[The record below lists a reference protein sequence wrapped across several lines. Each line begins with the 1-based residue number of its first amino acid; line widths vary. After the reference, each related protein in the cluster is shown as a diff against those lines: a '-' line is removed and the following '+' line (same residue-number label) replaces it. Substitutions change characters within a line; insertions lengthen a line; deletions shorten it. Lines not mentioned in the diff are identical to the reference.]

1 LLIAAVF
8 NCAFVPIAILSV
20 PLVIEFRAFVPIAI
34 FVEILFFPLPT
45 GTPLIETVP
54 AVPVLCVVSV
64 AFPDVSQA
72 IARREYAS
80 DGDVE
85 YVP

>member
-1 LLIAAVF
+1 MTISPVPRDLIG
-8 NCAFVPIAILSV
+8 I
-20 PLVIEFRAFVPIAI
+20 
-34 FVEILFFPLPT
+34 
-45 GTPLIETVP
+45 PLIETVP

-64 AFPDVSQA
+64 ALPDVSQA

-85 YVP
+85 

>member
-1 LLIAAVF
+1 
-8 NCAFVPIAILSV
+8 
-20 PLVIEFRAFVPIAI
+20 
-34 FVEILFFPLPT
+34 
-45 GTPLIETVP
+45 LIETVP

-64 AFPDVSQA
+64 ALPDVSQA